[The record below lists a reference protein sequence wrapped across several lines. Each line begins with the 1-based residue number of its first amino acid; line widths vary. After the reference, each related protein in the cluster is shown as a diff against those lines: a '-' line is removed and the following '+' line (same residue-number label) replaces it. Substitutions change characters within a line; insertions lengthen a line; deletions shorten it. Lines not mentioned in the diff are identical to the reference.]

1 MGLSVGDQTLSLSGE
16 HMLTDCTHC
25 GATFRVTPAQLG
37 ASGGRVRCGL
47 CSQVFDG
54 FVRLRSEPDAIPPAA
69 AAPSEPSEPS
79 EPPNDEAADILAAAA
94 RGDPSE
100 ATPVSTPD
108 SGTGT
113 LSTPPAQDPTDV
125 SAVDD
130 PVSDET
136 SLAADEPTSVGRVS
150 PPEDTLPIS
159 EAAAAA
165 ESVPETADAEIELTF
180 DAADA
185 AELDGTLTDIEIP
198 TDLPP
203 VEPEEGIGAD
213 ALAAIRSAAEPM
225 PEPGSEERAVL
236 EDTLTDIEIPTEL
249 LELTVVD
256 DDEVP
261 GAPSSRVPASAARD
275 TTAGDTDTT
284 GVGDPEPAPA
294 ESRIPES
301 ASPQDSPTDETLPS
315 SPPRGLDQRVPAS
328 ETDGL
333 VTSSGTEGRTPA
345 DVEVIP
351 GFPGFVPDDTSVSV
365 AASSATAAL
374 QLPTAASKNRAA
386 RMAMGFATALL
397 ALLLPVQ
404 GTLLFRDAL
413 ADRFPAMHPLLDG
426 LCRQAG
432 CRVPLPRRPDKLEI
446 ETSDLRALDPTRPN
460 RVVLV
465 ASLRNLASITQAYP
479 QLELTLTD
487 PADHPLA
494 RRVFEPT
501 HYLPESVA
509 PDAGFAPRGE
519 VSVRLQLDTG
529 SVTPSG
535 YRLFL
540 FHR

>member
-1 MGLSVGDQTLSLSGE
+1 MGLSLGDQALSLSGE

-69 AAPSEPSEPS
+69 SAPLA
-79 EPPNDEAADILAAAA
+79 PPEDEATDSLAAAA
-94 RGDPSE
+94 RDDITE
-100 ATPVSTPD
+100 ATSVSAAD

-113 LSTPPAQDPTDV
+113 LSAPSV
-125 SAVDD
+125 W
-130 PVSDET
+130 DET
-136 SLAADEPTSVGRVS
+136 NAPASEETSRPATEPTAVGDVS
-150 PPEDTLPIS
+150 PPGDTFPS
-159 EAAAAA
+159 TEAPEAA
-165 ESVPETADAEIELTF
+165 ESASETADDEIELTF

-203 VEPEEGIGAD
+203 VDPEDGIGAD
-213 ALAAIRSAAEPM
+213 ALAAIRSAAGPM

-249 LELTVVD
+249 LELTVSE
-256 DDEVP
+256 DDERS
-261 GAPSSRVPASAARD
+261 GAPPTGALAPASGA
-275 TTAGDTDTT
+275 TTAGEADAPW
-284 GVGDPEPAPA
+284 VGDA
-294 ESRIPES
+294 ERVFAERRLPES
-301 ASPQDSPTDETLPS
+301 ASPPDPSLVGMSGPSPAAEPDARAPASGLEAATA
-315 SPPRGLDQRVPAS
+315 PPRTG
-328 ETDGL
+328 ETPPEDA
-333 VTSSGTEGRTPA
+333 EI
-345 DVEVIP
+345 IP
-351 GFPGFVPDDTSVSV
+351 GFPGFVPDDMQG
-365 AASSATAAL
+365 AASASPATASA
-374 QLPTAASKNRAA
+374 PAPVAPPKSRAGRA
-386 RMAMGFATALL
+386 VMGVATALL

-404 GTLLFRDAL
+404 GLLLFRDAL
-413 ADRFPAMHPLLDG
+413 ADRFPAMHPVLDG
-426 LCRQAG
+426 LCQRAG

-446 ETSDLRALDPTRPN
+446 EASDLQALDPTRPN
-460 RVVLV
+460 RVVLI
-465 ASLRNLASITQAYP
+465 AAIRNLASVTQAYP

-509 PDAGFAPRGE
+509 PEAGFAPRGA

-529 SVTPSG
+529 TVTPSG